1 MLQDCS
7 ETMMVVCKIYE
18 EGITKIMEP
27 YVSKKSKLPN
37 ACRLLQIRNDLKI
50 KISN

>member
-27 YVSKKSKLPN
+27 YVSKKESKLPN
-37 ACRLLQIRNDLKI
+37 GLPITYKFGTI
-50 KISN
+50 